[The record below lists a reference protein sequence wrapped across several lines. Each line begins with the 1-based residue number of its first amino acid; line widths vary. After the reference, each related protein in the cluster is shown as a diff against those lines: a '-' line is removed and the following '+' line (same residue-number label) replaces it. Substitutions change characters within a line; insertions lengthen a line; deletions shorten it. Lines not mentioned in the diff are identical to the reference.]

1 VKEKIK
7 IIDITVNAAKLDS
20 FMLGLTTTEKVLIQ
34 SKSKLIFEYP
44 LKPKTPASISI
55 KNEPATAGVNGAA
68 ASSKHKTD
76 ISTDNIKKSFFT
88 FCPFFCRAA
97 EEIK

>member
-34 SKSKLIFEYP
+34 SKIKLIFEHS
-44 LKPKTPASISI
+44 LKPKTPARISI
-55 KNEPATAGVNGAA
+55 KNEPAIAGVNGAA

-88 FCPFFCRAA
+88 FCPFLCRAA